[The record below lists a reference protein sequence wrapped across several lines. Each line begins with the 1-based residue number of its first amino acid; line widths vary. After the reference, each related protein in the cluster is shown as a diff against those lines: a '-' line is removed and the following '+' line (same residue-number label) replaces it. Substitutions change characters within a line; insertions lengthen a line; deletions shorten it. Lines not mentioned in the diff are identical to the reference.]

1 MNIVESTVNTTAAPD
16 PLALGRPE
24 QPVAAIGDQFFA
36 AHHGGAVAGRAVPA
50 VPGGQAPLSVGE
62 LLGFV
67 RNS

>member
-1 MNIVESTVNTTAAPD
+1 MNNVESMVNTTAVPD

-24 QPVAAIGDQFFA
+24 QPVAAICDQFF

-50 VPGGQAPLSVGE
+50 VPGGRAPLSVGE

-67 RNS
+67 QDS

>member
-1 MNIVESTVNTTAAPD
+1 MNHIESTVNTAAAPE

-24 QPVAAIGDQFFA
+24 QPVAAICDQFFA
-36 AHHGGAVAGRAVPA
+36 HHGGGAARRAAGP

-67 RNS
+67 RES